1 MRNTDDS
8 PKQATTERSRSRAT
22 WITSVLVAVA
32 AGAIAALSAFA
43 RADTA
48 PTASQTT
55 LNQSPVTAISHTGTT
70 HDPSGSFR
78 LQAYGLTMHLYGAA
92 TDPDSVHSIRVV
104 YYLNNTA
111 REIAFASQ
119 PKHIYSRYWRMPQG
133 GTYRVTVVA
142 LNYGKGNP
150 STVLG
155 TQTVWLID
163 PVTRNP
169 HGNATV
175 RRSSTT
181 LQVSGQVYDPD
192 NTRAGLVVRT
202 YNNGHVIGSTRSNGK
217 THSYQMTARIREGD
231 NDVNI
236 RAYNIGMGTA
246 RSAIVGRATY
256 RLQPP
261 WTSRYSGNQ
270 AIAAKMLGSHGW
282 GASEMA
288 PLVHLWNR
296 ESGWRTSARNPS
308 GGAYGIPQALPGSKL
323 ASAGSDWRTSATTQ
337 IRWGLRYI
345 HDVYGSPSAAWAHEL
360 AQGWY

>member
-1 MRNTDDS
+1 VRNTDDS
-8 PKQATTERSRSRAT
+8 PNQATTERARSRAT
-22 WITSVLVAVA
+22 WITLVVVAVA
-32 AGAIAALSAFA
+32 AAGIAALSAFA

-48 PTASQTT
+48 PTASQST
-55 LNQSPVTAISHTGTT
+55 LSRSPVTAISHPGTT

-111 REIAFASQ
+111 REIAFANE
-119 PKHIYSRYWRMPQG
+119 PTHIYSRYWTMSHG
-133 GTYRVTVVA
+133 GTYRVAVVA
-142 LNYGKGNP
+142 VNYGKGNP
-150 STVLG
+150 RKVLG
-155 TQTVWLID
+155 AQTVKLID
-163 PVTRNP
+163 PATRNP
-169 HGNATV
+169 HGTATV
-175 RRSSTT
+175 RRSGTT
-181 LQVSGQVYDPD
+181 LRVSGLVYDPD

-202 YNNGHVIGSTRSNGK
+202 YNNGRVIGATRSNGK
-217 THSYQMTARIREGD
+217 THSYQMTVRLREGD
-231 NDVNI
+231 NDVNV
-236 RAYNIGMGTA
+236 RANNIGMGTA
-246 RSAIVGRATY
+246 RSASVGRATY

-282 GASEMA
+282 GAREMA

-308 GGAYGIPQALPGSKL
+308 GGAYGIPQALPSSKL

-345 HDVYGSPSAAWAHEL
+345 HDVYGSPSAAWAHEV